1 MSAGRG
7 EARGARR
14 RRLRRGVLLK
24 LPFAARS
31 LARLL
36 NTCLAGCRD
45 IDITEIAITESD
57 VTENDITENDITES
71 DITESDIT

>member
-1 MSAGRG
+1 MREEERGGESRG

-36 NTCLAGCRD
+36 NTCLPAPGKKLFHAPSRAAAAVAPA
-45 IDITEIAITESD
+45 TALS
-57 VTENDITENDITES
+57 
-71 DITESDIT
+71 

>member
-1 MSAGRG
+1 MFGKEMLPKLMRYRYFS
-7 EARGARR
+7 ARGIQME
-14 RRLRRGVLLK
+14 
-24 LPFAARS
+24 PF
-31 LARLL
+31 
-36 NTCLAGCRD
+36 TGCRD

>member
-1 MSAGRG
+1 MCSD
-7 EARGARR
+7 
-14 RRLRRGVLLK
+14 L
-24 LPFAARS
+24 S
-31 LARLL
+31 LVVTQSQMVTLVK
-36 NTCLAGCRD
+36 CGHGCRD